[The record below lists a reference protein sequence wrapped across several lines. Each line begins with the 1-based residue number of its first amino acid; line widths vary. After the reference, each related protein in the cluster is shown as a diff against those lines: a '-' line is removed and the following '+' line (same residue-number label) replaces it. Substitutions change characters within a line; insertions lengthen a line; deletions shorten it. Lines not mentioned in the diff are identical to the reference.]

1 MRLAFDPDFKGS
13 LLLSALPL
21 IVFLVIYM
29 VKRKDF
35 FKYAFMGLFAAYIVF
50 VLLQT
55 VPPIHFGASDIR
67 ESFASIGWKLTD
79 CIKLIPFADGITKD
93 DLLNVLM
100 TVPFGFLLP
109 LVKKRVNFVAALTAG
124 LAFSLMIELL
134 QLLLAALRG
143 FAFRYFDTADIIC
156 NLLGAV
162 IGWLIIEGII
172 TLVQRS
178 RNNAR
183 KTGSLLAYLESRQT
197 K

>member
-1 MRLAFDPDFKGS
+1 MRLTFDPDFKGS

-35 FKYAFMGLFAAYIVF
+35 FKYAFTGLLAAYVVF

-55 VPPIHFGASDIR
+55 VPPIHLGAADMR
-67 ESFASIGWKLTD
+67 EHFASNGWKLTD
-79 CIKLIPFADGITKD
+79 CINLIPFADGITKD
-93 DLLNVLM
+93 DLLNVIM

-134 QLLLAALRG
+134 QLLVAALQG

-162 IGWLIIEGII
+162 IGWLIISFII
-172 TLVQRS
+172 RHAQKKNGSTCQCALNS
-178 RNNAR
+178 YLINR
-183 KTGSLLAYLESRQT
+183 KVH
-197 K
+197 

>member
-1 MRLAFDPDFKGS
+1 MRFSFDPDFKGS
-13 LLLSALPL
+13 LVLSALPL
-21 IVFLVIYM
+21 IVFLVIFL
-29 VKRKDF
+29 VKRRDF
-35 FKYAFMGLFAAYIVF
+35 YKYAFMALFATYVGF

-55 VPPIHFGASDIR
+55 VPPIYFGASDMR
-67 ESFASIGWKLTD
+67 ELFASNGWKLTD

-109 LVKKRVNFVAALTAG
+109 LVKKRVTLKTALILG
-124 LAFSLMIELL
+124 LIFSLTIELL
-134 QLLLAALRG
+134 QLLVAALQG

-162 IGWLIIEGII
+162 IGWLIIAGII

-178 RNNAR
+178 KNKAR
-183 KTGSLLAYLESRQT
+183 KTGSLLAYLESRQI